1 MVAGTLLRV
10 GAAVGKP
17 QCPGVAPAPA
27 QPGWESIF
35 ISSDWER
42 VEAGKIYRLHL
53 GLYRDASVK
62 SGRD

>member
-1 MVAGTLLRV
+1 
-10 GAAVGKP
+10 VGKP